1 MRQQPSLFPHT
12 PSSIL
17 LAYSEHSIS
26 DMGICHKFS
35 ISQHNYPIMVFTDVE
50 IGLVEIYF
58 KDLPACCSIS
68 GNMEGKTVHST
79 FNLSCCMSLPMLTN
93 TQAFLKALMLK
104 LVIVKSDP

>member
-35 ISQHNYPIMVFTDVE
+35 ISQHNYPIMVFTDVK

-79 FNLSCCMSLPMLTN
+79 FKFELLHEFANVNKYPSLFKN
-93 TQAFLKALMLK
+93 FD
-104 LVIVKSDP
+104 VKTCHSEK